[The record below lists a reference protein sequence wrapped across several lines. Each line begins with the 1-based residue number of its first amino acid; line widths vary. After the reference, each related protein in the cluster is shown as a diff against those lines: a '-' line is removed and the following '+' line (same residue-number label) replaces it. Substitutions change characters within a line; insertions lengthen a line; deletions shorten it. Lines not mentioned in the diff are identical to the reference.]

1 MPFIA
6 YWKGKIKP
14 NTSDK
19 LISQIDL
26 FNSLASLV
34 DSPLSSQDGLD
45 LSRLLTTGS
54 GPEREDLILEASGR
68 TALKHKNWV
77 LIPPYPG
84 NAVSKY
90 TEVELGNAPDY
101 QLYNLAED
109 HEQQD
114 NLAGTATDTL
124 EALKAK
130 YNAIKNTSD

>member
-1 MPFIA
+1 M
-6 YWKGKIKP
+6 
-14 NTSDK
+14 
-19 LISQIDL
+19 
-26 FNSLASLV
+26 
-34 DSPLSSQDGLD
+34 
-45 LSRLLTTGS
+45 
-54 GPEREDLILEASGR
+54 EASGR

-109 HEQQD
+109 PEQQD
-114 NLAGTATDTL
+114 NLAGTATATL